1 MATEQSDYYLD
12 KLKKVMIFRY
22 LDDDALKAILKIAD
36 VINYKKNDRII
47 SEGELSQYLYAVL
60 VGSVNVYVKQA
71 GNKELFLSTLDEGD
85 VFGEAGMFLKVKR
98 TANVVST
105 QNSAILRIAR
115 NDLFEFFA
123 KRSQSGIKILM
134 VVVYSLLRKLRES
147 NQELAFERKSNLDQE
162 DMDRLIDDLS
172 KI

>member
-71 GNKELFLSTLDEGD
+71 SNKEVFLSTLDEGD

-105 QNSAILRIAR
+105 ENSAILRIAR
-115 NDLFEFFA
+115 KDLFEFFA

-134 VVVYSLLRKLRES
+134 IVVYSLLRKLRES

-162 DMDRLIDDLS
+162 DVDRLIDDLS